1 MLPPG
6 PQGTMISTH
15 QSGTQILL
23 VAESCFYRRTFEESQ
38 PDLRARLRLEVK
50 DSNQG
55 SQSTRGVIG
64 LEISGLF
71 ARPPSA
77 AIAYPNA
84 EIINATTE
92 RERKA

>member
-1 MLPPG
+1 MHRRSLESIPKTPG
-6 PQGTMISTH
+6 HDDTGNEEERSLFL
-15 QSGTQILL
+15 S
-23 VAESCFYRRTFEESQ
+23 RTFEESQ
-38 PDLRARLRLEVK
+38 PDLRVRLRLEVK

-71 ARPPSA
+71 ARPPSS

-84 EIINATTE
+84 EIINAATE

>member
-1 MLPPG
+1 M
-6 PQGTMISTH
+6 QNEVMIASTTMVGTDFIT
-15 QSGTQILL
+15 GT
-23 VAESCFYRRTFEESQ
+23 TFEESQ
-38 PDLRARLRLEVK
+38 PDLRVRLRLEVK